1 MTLDVARCYWGRG
14 SPHGAL
20 RGGAGGGPQGRGAR
34 LGLAARGA
42 RGATRGPALHQVGP
56 PASPVTT
63 KLYSEDGEHIVLVC
77 TEDGTFYAM
86 DSACPHE
93 GGPLELGDI
102 EDLGSG
108 KLALICPWHHF
119 DFCLN
124 TGESSTGLKNQVYE
138 VTVVDGN
145 VYIKTENMLSI
156 SDTGQ
161 REDVCKGA
169 VGCGESTSGQGDDS
183 LCYWAVKIL
192 STPDPEEKVQLTL
205 EVQRRWEA
213 GEVEAVGC
221 WMPPDQP
228 PRAADLAILEPGRIK
243 RGKGGTL
250 GSRIALLHSL
260 ANIEQW
266 AIDLSW
272 DIIARFSDVRTPD
285 ETPLPRQF
293 FSDFVKVAGDEAK
306 HFKLLETRIRALGS
320 HFGALPVHNGLWQS
334 ARETSRRSVAVGEG
348 DVPRSACP
356 PHGRPHGSR
365 GQRAG
370 RSPTDA
376 GAVRGA
382 GRLGVSARSGY
393 PVRGRGHACSRWPAL
408 VHLPLQGSKRGL
420 RAYIPSAGAIA
431 FPRVPQAS
439 V

>member
-1 MTLDVARCYWGRG
+1 MRAAGVHGVARPMERFEEGLVAALKDAVRGLGWQRAGPAGR
-14 SPHGAL
+14 
-20 RGGAGGGPQGRGAR
+20 
-34 LGLAARGA
+34 LAAQRC
-42 RGATRGPALHQVGP
+42 
-56 PASPVTT
+56 T

-228 PRAADLAILEPGRIK
+228 PRAADLAVLEPGRIK

-348 DVPRSACP
+348 DIPQVC
-356 PHGRPHGSR
+356 GSR
-365 GQRAG
+365 RG
-370 RSPTDA
+370 RRPAICVPASWSSTWFTRPEGWTFTH
-376 GAVRGA
+376 R
-382 GRLGVSARSGY
+382 
-393 PVRGRGHACSRWPAL
+393 RGRGSRRRATRSQCSFW
-408 VHLPLQGSKRGL
+408 
-420 RAYIPSAGAIA
+420 IPCTRTRS
-431 FPRVPQAS
+431 RM
-439 V
+439 

>member
-1 MTLDVARCYWGRG
+1 MERFEEGLVAALKDAVRGVGWQRAGPAGR
-14 SPHGAL
+14 
-20 RGGAGGGPQGRGAR
+20 
-34 LGLAARGA
+34 LAAQRC
-42 RGATRGPALHQVGP
+42 
-56 PASPVTT
+56 T

-119 DFCLN
+119 DFCLD
-124 TGESSTGLKNQVYE
+124 TGESSTGLKRPRRCGTT
-138 VTVVDGN
+138 TVVDGN

-169 VGCGESTSGQGDDS
+169 VGCGEDTSGQGDDS

-213 GEVEAVGC
+213 GELEAVGC

-228 PRAADLAILEPGRIK
+228 PRAADLAVLEPGRIK

-272 DIIARFSDVRTPD
+272 DIIARFSDVRTAD

-293 FSDFVKVAGDEAK
+293 FNDFVKVAGDEAK

-334 ARETSRRSVAVGEG
+334 ARETSRDLRARLAVVHMVHEARGLDVHPQTRARFAAQGDSESVLVLDTLYEDEVTHVAAGLRWFTYLCKAASEGCVPTFHQLVRSHFHGYLK
-348 DVPRSACP
+348 P
-356 PHGRPHGSR
+356 PFDTQGRNT
-365 GQRAG
+365 AG
-370 RSPTDA
+370 MGTEASW
-376 GAVRGA
+376 
-382 GRLGVSARSGY
+382 Y
-393 PVRGRGHACSRWPAL
+393 
-408 VHLPLQGSKRGL
+408 LPLVK
-420 RAYIPSAGAIA
+420 P
-431 FPRVPQAS
+431 AS
-439 V
+439 

>member
-1 MTLDVARCYWGRG
+1 MERFEEGLVAALKDAVRGVGWQRAGPAGR
-14 SPHGAL
+14 
-20 RGGAGGGPQGRGAR
+20 
-34 LGLAARGA
+34 LAAQRC
-42 RGATRGPALHQVGP
+42 
-56 PASPVTT
+56 T

-119 DFCLN
+119 DFCLD

-169 VGCGESTSGQGDDS
+169 VGCGEDTSGQGDDS

-213 GEVEAVGC
+213 GELEAVGC

-228 PRAADLAILEPGRIK
+228 PRAADLAVLEPGRIK

-272 DIIARFSDVRTPD
+272 DIIARFSDVRTAD

-293 FSDFVKVAGDEAK
+293 FNDFVKVAGDEAK

-334 ARETSRRSVAVGEG
+334 ARETSRDLRARLAVVHMVHEARGLDVHPQTRARFAAQGDSESVLVLDTLYEDEVTHVAAGLRWFTYLCKAASEGCVPTFHQLVRSHFHGYLK
-348 DVPRSACP
+348 P
-356 PHGRPHGSR
+356 PFDTQGRNT
-365 GQRAG
+365 AG
-370 RSPTDA
+370 MGTEASW
-376 GAVRGA
+376 
-382 GRLGVSARSGY
+382 Y
-393 PVRGRGHACSRWPAL
+393 
-408 VHLPLQGSKRGL
+408 LPLVK
-420 RAYIPSAGAIA
+420 P
-431 FPRVPQAS
+431 AS
-439 V
+439 

>member
-1 MTLDVARCYWGRG
+1 MERFEEGLVAALKDAVRGLGWQRAGPAGR
-14 SPHGAL
+14 
-20 RGGAGGGPQGRGAR
+20 
-34 LGLAARGA
+34 LAAQRC
-42 RGATRGPALHQVGP
+42 
-56 PASPVTT
+56 T

-119 DFCLN
+119 DFCLD

-169 VGCGESTSGQGDDS
+169 VGCGEDTSGQGDDS

-213 GEVEAVGC
+213 GELEAVGC
-221 WMPPDQP
+221 WIPPDQP
-228 PRAADLAILEPGRIK
+228 PRAADLAVLEPGRIK

-272 DIIARFSDVRTPD
+272 DIIARFSDVRTAD

-293 FSDFVKVAGDEAK
+293 FNDFVKVAGDEAK

-334 ARETSRRSVAVGEG
+334 ARETSRDLRARLAVVHMVHEARRG
-348 DVPRSACP
+348 
-356 PHGRPHGSR
+356 HGSR
-365 GQRAG
+365 HRETRSRCSFWIPCTRTRSRMSPLACGG
-370 RSPTDA
+370 SPT
-376 GAVRGA
+376 
-382 GRLGVSARSGY
+382 SARQQARAACLHSISWCDRISTGTSSLRLTLRDGILQAWALSGI
-393 PVRGRGHACSRWPAL
+393 SLW
-408 VHLPLQGSKRGL
+408 
-420 RAYIPSAGAIA
+420 
-431 FPRVPQAS
+431 
-439 V
+439 